1 MGSTLPGRRGVFRLP
16 LASGVTPLRLLYSI
30 LVLVLLPSALAA
42 QGRRERSRDLGIPLE
57 GTTGPLN
64 AITDVPGVTVGHA
77 TVIRGSGPLR
87 VGEGPVRT
95 GVTAVFPR
103 GRGDLEPVFAG
114 WFSLNG
120 NGEMTGTAW
129 LDDYA
134 LMLYPVT
141 ITNTNSVGVV
151 RDAVIEWGRTRVP
164 GVFNCCLPVV
174 AETWDGDLSDIYGF
188 HIRKEHVFAAFD
200 SAKAGPVPEGNVG
213 GGTGM
218 QCLGF
223 KGGIGTAS
231 RRLDPKL
238 GGFTVGV
245 LVQCNFG
252 RRRQLRIAG
261 VPVGQEI
268 ADLEPCYDTSRPLNQ
283 EQAPMRCPGARPSAA
298 QEHGSIIV
306 VIATD
311 APLLPHQLRRVAR
324 RAALG
329 IGRMGGIAGS
339 SSGDLFLAFST
350 TLTGSSDR
358 GPVTAVRMLQ
368 DERIDPVYQATVEA
382 TEEAIVNALLAAQ
395 TMTGADDLKVP
406 ALPHDRLR
414 AILKK
419 YGRLPR

>member
-1 MGSTLPGRRGVFRLP
+1 
-16 LASGVTPLRLLYSI
+16 VTPRRLLHSI
-30 LVLVLLPSALAA
+30 LVLALLPSALAG
-42 QGRRERSRDLGIPLE
+42 QSRRERSRDLGIPLE

-64 AITDVPGVTVGHA
+64 AITDVPGVTVGHT

-103 GRGDLEPVFAG
+103 GRADLEPVFAG

-134 LMLYPVT
+134 LLLYPVT

-188 HIRKEHVFAAFD
+188 HIRKQHVFAAFD
-200 SAKAGPVPEGNVG
+200 SAKAGAVPEGNVG

-231 RRLDPKL
+231 RRLSF

-268 ADLEPCYDTSRPLNQ
+268 TDLEPCYDTGRALTREQ
-283 EQAPMRCPGARPSAA
+283 EPMRCPGVRSSA

-306 VIATD
+306 VIATV

-329 IGRMGGIAGS
+329 IGRMGGIAGAG
-339 SSGDLFLAFST
+339 SGDLFLAFST
-350 TLTGSSDR
+350 TPTGSSDR
-358 GPVTAVRMLQ
+358 GPVTSVRMLQ

-382 TEEAIVNALLAAQ
+382 TEEAIINALLAAQ
-395 TMTGADDLKVP
+395 TMTGADDLRVP

-414 AILKK
+414 SILKK
-419 YGRLPR
+419 YGRLAR

>member
-1 MGSTLPGRRGVFRLP
+1 MK
-16 LASGVTPLRLLYSI
+16 
-30 LVLVLLPSALAA
+30 
-42 QGRRERSRDLGIPLE
+42 IPLE
-57 GTTGPLN
+57 GTAGPLD
-64 AITDVPGVTVGHA
+64 AITDVGGVAVGHV
-77 TVIRGSGPLR
+77 TLIEGSGKLQ
-87 VGEGPVRT
+87 VGKGPVRT
-95 GVTAVFPR
+95 GITAIFPR
-103 GRGDLEPVFAG
+103 GTGDLSDVFAG

-134 LMLYPVT
+134 LLLYP
-141 ITNTNSVGVV
+141 IMLTNTNSVGTV

-174 AETWDGDLSDIYGF
+174 AETWDGDLNDIYGF
-188 HIRKEHVFAAFD
+188 HIRKEHVFQAMAA
-200 SAKAGPVPEGNVG
+200 AKPGVVAEGNVG

-231 RRLDPKL
+231 RRLSAGA

-252 RRRQLRIAG
+252 LRQQLRIAG
-261 VPVGQEI
+261 VPVGLEI
-268 ADLEPCYDTSRPLNQ
+268 TEPKRCYATEGPFDTADGGIRCPRGLEPTH
-283 EQAPMRCPGARPSAA
+283 
-298 QEHGSIIV
+298 EHGSIIV

-329 IGRMGGIAGS
+329 IGRMGGISGAG
-339 SSGDLFLAFST
+339 SGDLFLAFST
-350 TLTGSSDR
+350 AKTGSSETS
-358 GPVTAVRMLQ
+358 GVAQVSMLS
-368 DERIDPVYQATVEA
+368 DERIDPVYEATVQA
-382 TEEAIVNALLAAQ
+382 TEEAIINALLAAT
-395 TMTGADDLKVP
+395 TMTGADYLRVP

-414 AILKK
+414 SVLKK
-419 YGRLPR
+419 YGRLKD

>member
-1 MGSTLPGRRGVFRLP
+1 MSHGWLTKTAKLS
-16 LASGVTPLRLLYSI
+16 
-30 LVLVLLPSALAA
+30 LVAFSVQA
-42 QGRRERSRDLGIPLE
+42 QAPPERARDIGIPVD
-57 GTTGPLN
+57 GTAGPLD
-64 AITDVPGVTVGHA
+64 AITDVPGVAVGH
-77 TVIRGSGPLR
+77 TTLVRGTGPLR

-103 GRGDLEPVFAG
+103 GRNNLSPVFAG

-129 LDDYA
+129 IDDYG
-134 LMLYPVT
+134 LLLYPVT
-141 ITNTNSVGVV
+141 ITNTNSVGTA

-174 AETWDGDLSDIYGF
+174 AETWDGDLNDIYGF
-188 HIRKEHVFAAFD
+188 HVTKQHVFAAFD
-200 SAKAGPVPEGNVG
+200 AARPGAVPEGNVG

-231 RRLDPKL
+231 RRLPPEG

-252 RRRQLRIAG
+252 LRRQLRIAG
-261 VPVGQEI
+261 VPVGHEI
-268 ADLEPCYDTSRPLNQ
+268 TELNPCYDTDRPLDPKL
-283 EQAPMRCPGARPSAA
+283 APMRCPAGKKPARE
-298 QEHGSIIV
+298 QGSIIA
-306 VIATD
+306 IIGTD

-329 IGRMGGIAGS
+329 IGRMGGIAGAG
-339 SSGDLFLAFST
+339 SGDLFLAFST
-350 TLTGSSDR
+350 VTVDSADRRGVSSL
-358 GPVTAVRMLQ
+358 RMLQ
-368 DERIDPVYQATVEA
+368 DERIDPIYEATVQA
-382 TEEAIVNALLAAQ
+382 TEEAIINALLAAE
-395 TMTGADDLKVP
+395 TMTGADDLRVP

-414 AILKK
+414 AVLRK
-419 YGRLPR
+419 YGRLRK